1 MSGNRF
7 GRLFKITT
15 FGESH
20 GPGIGVVIDGT
31 PPGIEIDVDYI
42 NSELKRRRPGQS
54 NITTSRKEKDEVEIL
69 SGVFKG
75 KSTGTP
81 ITLFIRNR
89 DFKSVDY
96 DAIKDIFRPGH
107 ADFGYYMRYG
117 IRDWRGGGRSSGRE
131 TAARVAAGSIAK
143 TVLSKWGI
151 EIKAYTRKIGKI
163 AINRVDYNFVE
174 KNAVRCPDR
183 EAAPKMIKLIEEVKK
198 EGNSIGGEIE
208 MKIIGVP
215 PGIGDPVFDKLE
227 AILGY
232 AILSI
237 GGVKSFEVGEGI
249 AVSEMKGS
257 EFNDRFIEK
266 NGKILPETNR
276 SGGIIGGISTGA
288 DIVIRVA
295 VRPPASISIEQET
308 IDIHGKSKKVTIKG
322 RHDPCIVPRVVP
334 VVEAMA
340 AIVLL
345 DSILVKKAYENI

>member
-1 MSGNRF
+1 VSGNRF